1 MTEQDGD
8 LELGL
13 PAAFADWLTRREP
26 ADAVAR
32 VVDLADQI
40 RARLTGTRPV
50 VVHDLGSGTGAMG
63 RWLAPR
69 LPGPQHWVL
78 HDGDASLLARAV
90 ADPPPAAA
98 DGSPVTV
105 ETRRGDLTRLTAT
118 ELAEADLIT
127 ASALLDMLTA
137 EEVGRVAAACAGRPA
152 LFTLS
157 VVGHVRLDPADPLD
171 VEVASAFDDHQRRTV
186 RGRRLLGPDAVADT
200 AAAFARQGAVVTS
213 RSSPWRLGPA
223 DAGLLG
229 EWFSGWTD
237 AAREQRPQLAGPLT
251 GYVRRRRADLAAG
264 RLSVLVDH
272 RDLLSLPTVNS

>member
-1 MTEQDGD
+1 MTERDCA
-8 LELGL
+8 LKLGL

-26 ADAVAR
+26 ADAAAR
-32 VVDLADQI
+32 VVDLADRV
-40 RARLTGTRPV
+40 RARLTGTRPIV
-50 VVHDLGSGTGAMG
+50 IHDLGSGTGAMG

-78 HDGDASLLARAV
+78 HDGDADLLARAAV
-90 ADPPPAAA
+90 DPPPAAA

-137 EEVGRVAAACAGRPA
+137 EEVGRVVAASGGRPA
-152 LFTLS
+152 LVTLS

-171 VEVASAFDDHQRRTV
+171 AEVASAFDDHQRRTV
-186 RGRRLLGPDAVADT
+186 RGRRLLGPDAVAVT
-200 AAAFARQGAVVTS
+200 AAAFARQGAAVTL

-229 EWFSGWTD
+229 EWFTGWVD

-251 GYVRRRRADLAAG
+251 GYAHRRRADLAAG

-272 RDLLSLPTVNS
+272 RDLLALPMVNP

>member
-1 MTEQDGD
+1 MTKRGYD

-26 ADAVAR
+26 ADAAAR
-32 VVDLADQI
+32 VVDLADRV

-63 RWLAPR
+63 RWLAPH

-78 HDGDASLLARAV
+78 HDGDAGLLARAA
-90 ADPPPAAA
+90 ADPPPVAA
-98 DGSPVTV
+98 DGTPVTV

-118 ELAEADLIT
+118 ELAEGDLIT

-137 EEVGRVAAACAGRPA
+137 EEVGRVVAACAGRPA
-152 LFTLS
+152 LVTLS
-157 VVGHVRLDPADPLD
+157 VVGHVRLDPMDPLD
-171 VEVASAFDDHQRRTV
+171 AEVAAAFNDHQRRTV
-186 RGRRLLGPDAVADT
+186 RGRRLLGPDAVART
-200 AAAFARQGAVVTS
+200 AAAFAGQGAAVTL

-229 EWFSGWTD
+229 EWLAGWID

-251 GYVRRRRADLAAG
+251 GYARRRRDELAAG

-272 RDLLSLPTVNS
+272 QDLLALPTVHL

>member
-1 MTEQDGD
+1 MTKRGYDP
-8 LELGL
+8 ELGL

-26 ADAVAR
+26 ADAAAR
-32 VVDLADQI
+32 VVDLADRV

-78 HDGDASLLARAV
+78 HDGDAGLLARAA
-90 ADPPPAAA
+90 ADPPPVAA
-98 DGSPVTV
+98 DGTPITV

-118 ELAEADLIT
+118 ELAEGDLIT

-157 VVGHVRLDPADPLD
+157 VVGHVRLDPMDPLD
-171 VEVASAFDDHQRRTV
+171 AEVAAAFNDHQRRTV
-186 RGRRLLGPDAVADT
+186 RGRRLLGPDAVART
-200 AAAFARQGAVVTS
+200 AAAFAGQGAAVTL

-229 EWFSGWTD
+229 EWFAGWID

-251 GYVRRRRADLAAG
+251 GYARRRRDELAAG

-272 RDLLSLPTVNS
+272 QDLLALPTVHL